1 MQFLLNGRF
10 VAEPD
15 ARVPVSDR
23 GFLYGDAAFDTLC
36 AYGGRLFR
44 PRAHLQRLMQSLAAL
59 RIEPPATLAQM
70 EDDLHAVLERNAIA
84 DAILRIT
91 VSRGSSARGPGIR
104 EVGAPTYLIAC
115 YRASAPVQASV
126 KLGPVAVRRTPAD
139 SLPPYAK
146 TANYLNSILALA
158 EATDAGA
165 DEALL
170 LDSRGAI
177 AECAY
182 SNVFFV
188 RDVVLLTPELE
199 GGILPG
205 ITRAAVLELA
215 HAHGITVEEA
225 SIEPGIALASNEAF
239 ITNSV
244 RGVVPVHA
252 IGTRTF
258 PVPGPLTARLARWYW
273 ELVEREAGA
282 RWVLPT

>member
-10 VAEPD
+10 VAEEE
-15 ARVPVSDR
+15 ARVSVSDR

-44 PRAHLQRLMQSLAAL
+44 ARQHLQRLMLSLTAL
-59 RIEPPATLAQM
+59 RIGPPRTLAEL
-70 EDDLHAVLERNAIA
+70 EDDLYWVLRRNEIQ

-91 VSRGSSARGPGIR
+91 ISRGSGARGPSIR
-104 EVGAPTYLIAC
+104 GVTSPTYLVAC
-115 YRASAPVQASV
+115 YSANLGEPAKPSV
-126 KLGPVAVRRTPAD
+126 KLEQVTVMRTPAD
-139 SLPPYAK
+139 SLPPHAK

-158 EATDAGA
+158 QAMDAGA

-170 LDSRGAI
+170 LDMRGYI

-182 SNVFFV
+182 SNIFFA
-188 RDVVLLTPELE
+188 RNQVLLTPELE

-215 HAHGITVEEA
+215 RGRDIAIQETSLEPAVMLEA
-225 SIEPGIALASNEAF
+225 DEAF

-252 IGTRTF
+252 IGKQAFRA
-258 PVPGPLTARLARWYW
+258 PGPLTAQIAHWYW
-273 ELVEREAGA
+273 EMVEQETG
-282 RWVLPT
+282 LG